1 MEQVKTVKKKNEKA
15 KKTSS
20 SGIYQI
26 RYHDGSCLVLL
37 GK

>member
-1 MEQVKTVKKKNEKA
+1 MEQVQTVKKNMKKQ